1 MTTTPTRIQPYGLAD
16 LDLLPPGAVA
26 ALLGDAVHLAT
37 ELSPITHVDAST
49 APTFVWATAQDGPG
63 LPNALAW
70 TRALAEHARVPALR
84 GHVRPPRRVRDH
96 QLVPDARGLR
106 EDAGTHAGTASV
118 VALADAAFDASSY
131 AVAPHGRHPS
141 IDRRRRRS
149 SK

>member
-70 TRALAEHARVPALR
+70 SCTSI
-84 GHVRPPRRVRDH
+84 PREATGWVW
-96 QLVPDARGLR
+96 PMESA
-106 EDAGTHAGTASV
+106 TASMGGWQSRTPRKWSQ
-118 VALADAAFDASSY
+118 ACRRWLT
-131 AVAPHGRHPS
+131 
-141 IDRRRRRS
+141 DRGVLDNC
-149 SK
+149 